1 MDLPCGSSRGVESSG
16 SGRKTSS
23 SDVAID
29 DFRDNLKKLEDRMS
43 SIRQRRD
50 EAERNLRVQENF
62 RESAIKKIR
71 KEKNRDRR
79 ALEYKEA
86 ETEYHKRYV
95 NSYMVESFR

>member
-1 MDLPCGSSRGVESSG
+1 MDLPCGSGRDGESSG
-16 SGRKTSS
+16 PGRKTSS

-29 DFRDNLKKLEDRMS
+29 DFRDKLKKLEDKMS
-43 SIRQRRD
+43 RIRQRRD
-50 EAERNLRVQENF
+50 EAEHNLRVQETF
-62 RESAIKKIR
+62 RESAIKKIL

-95 NSYMVESFR
+95 IVNG

>member
-1 MDLPCGSSRGVESSG
+1 MDLPSGSGRDGESSG
-16 SGRKTSS
+16 PGRKTSS

-29 DFRDNLKKLEDRMS
+29 DFRDNLKKLEDKMS
-43 SIRQRRD
+43 RIRQRRD
-50 EAERNLRVQENF
+50 EAERNLRVQETF
-62 RESAIKKIR
+62 RESAIKKIL

-95 NSYMVESFR
+95 NC